1 MNFESGRSIHEQI
14 RDFVITG
21 IMESRWREDERLPS
35 VRELAVE
42 LGVNPNTVQRSYSSL
57 QEEGVIQN
65 QRGIGFF
72 VAPQGDQ
79 RAREIRRQQFERDL
93 LPRVF
98 ATMHELHY
106 TPADIDHMWHQWKEF
121 HP

>member
-1 MNFESGRSIHEQI
+1 MDFQTGRSIHEQI
-14 RDFVITG
+14 RDFIVTG
-21 IMESRWREDERLPS
+21 IMQSRWREDERLPS

-65 QRGIGFF
+65 QRGIGYF
-72 VAPQGDQ
+72 VAPQGDL
-79 RAREIRRQQFERDL
+79 RAQDLRRRQFEQDL

-98 ATMHELHY
+98 ATMQELQY
-106 TPADIDHMWHQWKEF
+106 TPADIDRMWHQWKETN
-121 HP
+121 P